1 MKRFKTLATWRLI
14 VWSVLYISV
23 FFYFS
28 CGGDEEVGVAPT
40 IQEAATFTVDA
51 TSREAWTYFSF
62 AKGGVVEVADPG
74 NSMNWDLGF
83 QRTKVKL
90 NGGISG
96 AGKGRAVMLTDI
108 AFSEVNEAPGGGYAA
123 DSDGN
128 LAIVAQSEKGW
139 YIYTGPPNHWILP
152 LENRVFV
159 VQAADGTYAKLR
171 FVGFYK
177 DNANKTD
184 GGFITFEYLHQPD
197 GSRQF

>member
-1 MKRFKTLATWRLI
+1 MKHLKSLTNWRLI
-14 VWSVLYISV
+14 VWAVLYISV

-28 CGGDEEVGVAPT
+28 CGGDEEVEVAPT
-40 IQEAATFTVDA
+40 VQEAATFTVDA
-51 TSREAWTYFSF
+51 TSREAWTYFSL
-62 AKGGVVEVADPG
+62 AKGGVVEVADPA

-90 NGGISG
+90 NGGVSG
-96 AGKGRAVMLTDI
+96 PGKGRAVMLTDVE
-108 AFSEVNEAPGGGYAA
+108 FNEVNEAPASGYAA
-123 DSDGN
+123 DSEAN

-139 YIYTGPPNHWILP
+139 YIYTGPPSHWILP

-159 VQAADGTYAKLR
+159 VQAADGTYAKLQ

>member
-1 MKRFKTLATWRLI
+1 MKHFKTLATWRLI
-14 VWSVLYISV
+14 VWAALYTSV

-28 CGGDEEVGVAPT
+28 CGGDEEVGVAPAV
-40 IQEAATFTVDA
+40 QEAATFTVDA

-62 AKGGVVEVADPG
+62 TKGGVVEVADPA

-96 AGKGRAVMLTDI
+96 AGKGRAIMLTDV
-108 AFSEVNEAPGGGYAA
+108 AFSEVNEAPGGEYSA
-123 DSDGN
+123 DSDAN
-128 LAIVAQSEKGW
+128 LAIVAQSEQGW

>member
-14 VWSVLYISV
+14 VWAALYLSV

-40 IQEAATFTVDA
+40 VQEAATFTVDA

-108 AFSEVNEAPGGGYAA
+108 AFSEVNEAPGGRVRHRFGREPRNRRTKRERMVHLHRSPKSL
-123 DSDGN
+123 DSPSGESC
-128 LAIVAQSEKGW
+128 LCGSSGGW
-139 YIYTGPPNHWILP
+139 NVCQTP
-152 LENRVFV
+152 LCRLLQGQREQNRR
-159 VQAADGTYAKLR
+159 R
-171 FVGFYK
+171 FHHV
-177 DNANKTD
+177 
-184 GGFITFEYLHQPD
+184 
-197 GSRQF
+197 

>member
-1 MKRFKTLATWRLI
+1 MKHFKTLATWRLI
-14 VWSVLYISV
+14 VWAALYTSV

-28 CGGDEEVGVAPT
+28 CGGDEEIGVAPAV
-40 IQEAATFTVDA
+40 QEASMFTVDA

-62 AKGGVVEVADPG
+62 AKSGVVEVADPG

-96 AGKGRAVMLTDI
+96 AGKGRAIMLTDMD
-108 AFSEVNEAPGGGYAA
+108 FSEVNEAPAGGYAA
-123 DSDGN
+123 DSDAN
-128 LAIVAQSEKGW
+128 LAIVAQSEQGW

-184 GGFITFEYLHQPD
+184 DGFITFEYLHQPD

>member
-14 VWSVLYISV
+14 VWAALYLSV

-28 CGGDEEVGVAPT
+28 CGGDEEVGVAPAV
-40 IQEAATFTVDA
+40 QEATMFTVDA

-62 AKGGVVEVADPG
+62 AKSGVVEVADPA
-74 NSMNWDLGF
+74 NSMGWDLGF

-96 AGKGRAVMLTDI
+96 AGKGRAVMLTDMD
-108 AFSEVNEAPGGGYAA
+108 FSDVNEAPAAGYTA
-123 DSDGN
+123 DSDAN
-128 LAIVAQSEKGW
+128 LAIVAQSEEGW

-184 GGFITFEYLHQPD
+184 GGFITFEYLYQPD

>member
-1 MKRFKTLATWRLI
+1 MKNLKSLTNWRLI
-14 VWSVLYISV
+14 VWAVLYISV

-28 CGGDEEVGVAPT
+28 CGGDEEVEVAPT
-40 IQEAATFTVDA
+40 VQEAATFTVDA
-51 TSREAWTYFSF
+51 TSLEAWTYFSL
-62 AKGGVVEVADPG
+62 AKGGVVEVADPA

-90 NGGISG
+90 NGGVSG
-96 AGKGRAVMLTDI
+96 PGKGRAVMLTDVG
-108 AFSEVNEAPGGGYAA
+108 FNEVNEAPAGGYAA
-123 DSDGN
+123 DSEEN

-139 YIYTGPPNHWILP
+139 YIYLGPPNHWILP

-159 VQAADGTYAKLR
+159 VQAADGTYAKLQ

-177 DNANKTD
+177 DNASKTD
-184 GGFITFEYLHQPD
+184 GGYITFEYLHQPD

>member
-1 MKRFKTLATWRLI
+1 MKHLTNWRLI
-14 VWSVLYISV
+14 VWTVLYISV

-28 CGGDEEVGVAPT
+28 CGGDEEVEVAPT
-40 IQEAATFTVDA
+40 VQEAATFTVDA
-51 TSREAWTYFSF
+51 TSREAWTYFSL
-62 AKGGVVEVADPG
+62 AKGGVAEVADPA

-90 NGGISG
+90 NGGVSG
-96 AGKGRAVMLTDI
+96 PGKGRAVMLADVE
-108 AFSEVNEAPGGGYAA
+108 FNEVKEAPASGYAA
-123 DSDGN
+123 DSEAN

-139 YIYTGPPNHWILP
+139 YIYLGPPNHWVLP

-171 FVGFYK
+171 FVGYYK

-184 GGFITFEYLHQPD
+184 SGFITFEYLHQPD

>member
-1 MKRFKTLATWRLI
+1 MKTLTTWRLI
-14 VWSVLYISV
+14 VWAVLYLSV

-28 CGGDEEVGVAPT
+28 CGSDEEVDVAQPV
-40 IQEAATFTVDA
+40 QDAVTFTVDA
-51 TSREAWTYFSF
+51 ASRESWTYFSF
-62 AKGGVVEVADPG
+62 TKRGVVEVAAPN
-74 NSMNWDLGF
+74 NSMDWDLGF

-90 NGGISG
+90 NGGVSG
-96 AGKGRAVMLTDI
+96 AGKGRAVMLTDA
-108 AFSEVNEAPGGGYAA
+108 AFGDLKEAPASGYAA
-123 DSDGN
+123 DSDAS
-128 LAIVAQSEKGW
+128 LAIVAESEKGW

-184 GGFITFEYLHQPD
+184 GGFITFEYVHQPD

>member
-1 MKRFKTLATWRLI
+1 MKHLKSLTNWRLI
-14 VWSVLYISV
+14 VWAVLYISV

-28 CGGDEEVGVAPT
+28 CGGDEEVEVAPT
-40 IQEAATFTVDA
+40 VQEAATFTVDA

-62 AKGGVVEVADPG
+62 AKGGAVEVADPA
-74 NSMNWDLGF
+74 NSINWDLGF

-90 NGGISG
+90 NGGVSG
-96 AGKGRAVMLTDI
+96 TGKGRAIMLTDVE
-108 AFSEVNEAPGGGYAA
+108 FNEVNEAPASGYAA
-123 DSDGN
+123 DSDAN

-139 YIYTGPPNHWILP
+139 YIYLGPPNHWVLP

-171 FVGFYK
+171 FVGYYK
-177 DNANKTD
+177 DNANKED
-184 GGFITFEYLHQPD
+184 GGFITFEYIHQPD